1 MAVLREPFALS
12 KYKARQLCRQVQ
24 RALNLALAERGS
36 DPGLDQLYVV
46 DVTSELGC
54 GHLLVHVAVPGT
66 LSMSDVLA
74 GLRREAP
81 RLRTQVAGAIS
92 RKRAPE
98 LTFLP
103 IMYAGG
109 GDG

>member
-1 MAVLREPFALS
+1 MS

-36 DPGLDQLYVV
+36 DPVLEQLYVV

-54 GHLLVHVAVPGT
+54 GHLLVHVTVPDDRP
-66 LSMSDVLA
+66 MPDVLA
-74 GLRREAP
+74 GLRREGP
-81 RLRTQVAGAIS
+81 RLRAQVAHAIN

-98 LTFLP
+98 LTFMPL
-103 IMYAGG
+103 MYAGG

>member
-1 MAVLREPFALS
+1 M
-12 KYKARQLCRQVQ
+12 
-24 RALNLALAERGS
+24 NLALAERGS
-36 DPGLDQLYVV
+36 DADLDQLYVV

-54 GHLLVHVAVPGT
+54 GHLLVHIAVPGDRP
-66 LSMSDVLA
+66 MADVLA

-81 RLRTQVAGAIS
+81 RLRAQVAGAIS

-98 LTFLP
+98 LTFMP
-103 IMYAGG
+103 IAYEGG

>member
-24 RALNLALAERGS
+24 RALNLALAERAS
-36 DPGLDQLYVV
+36 DYGLLYVV

-54 GHLLVHVAVPGT
+54 AHLLVHIAVPGT
-66 LSMSDVLA
+66 EPMADVLA

-81 RLRTQVAGAIS
+81 RLRAQVAGAIS
-92 RKRAPE
+92 RKRVPE
-98 LTFLP
+98 LTFMP
-103 IMYAGG
+103 ITYEGG